1 MIDDLVIQDA
11 LRYLGAKAEDTEA
24 SDLVKKVLA
33 EYRGIFTTRQV
44 TALFPVKTLTPTIT
58 FHDCEIT
65 LTGESIARH
74 FAGATAGLLCAF
86 TLGAGVDRKLK
97 ELTLV
102 RPAEGVALNAV
113 ASAYA
118 ERSADELLK
127 EVRREIESRGFTTKF
142 RFCPGYGDLPLETNA
157 KIIDVLGATKK
168 IGLSVAA
175 SGMLLPV
182 KSIVGVVPCLPT
194 AR

>member
-1 MIDDLVIQDA
+1 MIDDLVIKDA
-11 LRYLGAKAEDTEA
+11 LRYLGAKAEDEDATA
-24 SDLVKKVLA
+24 LVRKVLS
-33 EYRGIFTTRQV
+33 EYRDIFTPRQV
-44 TALFPVKTLTPTIT
+44 TALFRVKTLSPSVT
-58 FHDCEIT
+58 FENCEIE

-74 FAGATAGLLCAF
+74 FAGATEGLFCAF

-127 EVRREIESRGFTTKF
+127 ETRREIEKGGFTTKF

-157 KIIDVLGATKK
+157 RIIEALGATKK

-182 KSIVGVVPCLPT
+182 KSIVGVVSCLPT

>member
-1 MIDDLVIQDA
+1 MIDDLVIKDA
-11 LRYLGAKAEDTEA
+11 LRYLGAGKEDAEAEA
-24 SDLVKKVLA
+24 LVRKVLA
-33 EYRGIFTTRQV
+33 EYRGIFTPRQV
-44 TALFPVKTLTPTIT
+44 TALFHVKSTAPAVT
-58 FHDCEIT
+58 FEDCEIT
-65 LTGESIARH
+65 LTGESIGRH
-74 FAGATAGLLCAF
+74 FAGATMGLLAAF

-127 EVRREIESRGFTTKF
+127 EVRREIEESGFTTKF
-142 RFCPGYGDLPLETNA
+142 RFCPGYGDLPLETNQ
-157 KIIDVLGATKK
+157 KIIEVLGATKK